1 MTAFI
6 RGDYYCYSVSFIL
19 GHDCTAEFNKGI
31 IITVF
36 GGMFFESASN
46 YENKIYG
53 SLFQLLCVLGGN
65 DIGAALIHN

>member
-6 RGDYYCYSVSFIL
+6 RGDSYCYSVSFIL

-46 YENKIYG
+46 YENKIQYTAHY
-53 SLFQLLCVLGGN
+53 FNFFVFWEEM
-65 DIGAALIHN
+65 I